1 MDWDKVR
8 QHLASTTVE
17 ERSKVRQAVS
27 ERDVEEYLQN
37 YEKTANRVISDSSA
51 KNYVSSAEYTANQ
64 SALDALERR
73 RQRALEYLSSNKN
86 AYEDQ
91 DKLVAGITD
100 SKNALSGLAKANSSA
115 KDFMSNYK
123 TSRDYEEYIKNLR
136 NKDRLE
142 HLNIKEARDK
152 KYALEQELAN
162 LGKGMQSEIG
172 EKGTAAIVS
181 SALSRQNKGQNVYQ
195 SMASEETQ
203 ARRRELEQEIN
214 ALTQDINLASRIQN
228 TKVQKQMATGA
239 EDFGQYS
246 GIGAQ
251 MRDDLIAQREDVY
264 GSHDNFSKSYRNPY
278 VNEQDVKWMTDEET
292 QIYDYYLGKYGQE
305 RADQFLESI
314 ADEVNYRR
322 AEAIYEGSEDNGAY
336 QALLA
341 LASGVDQWAEG
352 TKSAADMILGDG
364 EYRPQSSLQ
373 YAAGMTREDLLEVG
387 KLPEWMTDIVGD
399 VSLGSMAFDLAQTS
413 ANMLPSIALG
423 HLGGGIVG
431 AASMG
436 LSASGNAYSEMIR
449 NGYDREQATSYAA
462 LVGASE
468 AVLEHVLGG
477 ITAFGGK
484 LSNKV
489 VAKFLNKVDNA
500 LARVAINGVK
510 TGVSEFTEEYLQ
522 EILDPVFRNMALNED
537 NDFELVTE
545 EAIYSGILGALSAG
559 FIEGPG
565 IIKGEVQHQ
574 RADKALAEQYSE
586 LAGQAIENGLKRPE
600 GTDIRKLAE
609 AAQKRTDKGKT
620 LSGRAM
626 QELVQTEDKAKIT
639 EAVENRLKALGE
651 SKDIAVV
658 ATAIQK
664 KVTDEKLS
672 AKETVALNHSK
683 YGQRILNELDPLNI
697 ISESTT
703 SEWTKD
709 IGTTDIRK
717 DFYSRP
723 KETDATEEAKTETA
737 KPVDAVKEA
746 YSKAGIRI
754 GSVGVSSKDTV
765 REVLSNVENIDMDT
779 AEKLAGMYESESGVS
794 ANEFIRKTAQA
805 FNIGYLNTPVES
817 ARAVLANSSVSS
829 SAMMNAYYLGSNA
842 FAKKHGEQAANS
854 QATAI
859 KGVKGKVIFENGVDR
874 TKLKPQQRVAVETME
889 KVLAD
894 ATNIE
899 FHIFESYVKDG
910 KRYYK
915 DEFGVEQEGAP
926 NGKYVGNMHQIWI
939 DINAGGKGEGT
950 MLYTLFHEM
959 THNIHTWSPEHFK
972 NLTKIVAEAFDKG
985 GYSFEAAV
993 QKKLAQYSKYEDYT
1007 RDNCIEEVIAEAM
1020 SGIGYDGKVIEDI
1033 ASRVKAEDETLWQ
1046 KIVDWLK
1053 SIVDRIKKA
1062 YAEYPPSAP
1071 EARMLMEQKELF
1083 EKAQK
1088 VFAEAVVESG
1098 RAYRKASETVTE
1110 GAFKGLEKVTEGDS
1124 DIYQTKDG
1132 SIIAIAEKGNDRNVK
1147 YNIAEYENGGKDIL
1161 VNWLNSIDKKTKK
1174 RIVDEKTAEQIMLS
1188 MNYAVDIV
1196 KALEKNIP
1204 VFKEWGEVGITY
1216 DDSGKPVMRCRVKN
1230 GDYEINFDFSTVCKK
1245 RKGLDAVLNN
1255 LIKSGKINLINL
1267 SKSDIQFINDTL
1279 NKYDFEIACGLCF
1292 VDSKRYRVGEWA
1304 SNAANMYND
1313 IVQSLVK
1320 PEDMNKIMDFNFGGD
1335 KSKAVIEGDI
1345 STWDDSLLDF
1355 STIDN
1360 IIATKSNAE
1369 GMGYR
1374 KAFAKLIKSNPK
1386 YRKQLLSSDIISSAG
1401 SDRMRNEAGDLLAA
1415 VNAVGGTSKPKMS
1428 FSESIYDH
1436 SVILD
1441 KRVDSKT
1448 AFAMG
1453 GARTQS
1459 FSDFIA
1465 TMFFDYCQMFAEA
1478 AGKGLPMQ
1486 AYTKELS
1493 FAKLFGLTGAR
1504 INLSV
1509 LHGVNISAE
1518 DRAWLDSMYKYDKDG
1533 KLVLNIGTS
1542 EKNLE
1547 RYNKIKENA
1556 GLDANGNYVYEQQSI
1571 DFDEAVK
1578 LQTTNGYS
1586 RFLGTIVVGISEK
1599 HIWKLL
1605 DDIRVRMVIPYHKS
1619 GISPV
1624 IAKARNIDCYNDFT
1638 AHQNTRLG
1646 KSWGEDA
1653 GKSKNSDK
1661 LSSDTKK
1668 KIKEIAWDFYSVLHA
1683 YEKDWDTKTNS
1694 WKAGTKHSST
1704 ITYEMASNGVDTFRN
1719 DPMRQTC
1726 ADYLEWCEKNDMIP
1740 QFEQFVKHP
1749 NYYKVQEDFDVYDCI
1764 SGEYVP
1770 QTPLE
1775 FKLPS
1780 TENGDAF
1787 DAQEVLKTELE
1798 LQQETSDRLNEK
1810 MPEMTKEIIDAIGRK
1825 IPPEIKVGKTMMQER
1840 DANSGYDGYSMSKRA
1855 AEAYRNGEMPISK
1868 WTKTAI
1874 LDAVEEI
1881 DPAKA
1886 TMLKNVPLA
1895 VLREKVLS
1903 NTSWHHTSAKFNK
1916 TDFYSI
1922 DEDIIDELTETEI
1935 EKWQAKTEAKKA
1947 EPVVRKGDF
1956 KYIEWAG
1963 TKSRPKPIEHNL
1975 ENVNIET
1982 KGSFYIVTDDAGNE
1996 LVRKKIGSNGT
2007 FVEYEEDKL
2016 KREEQRKAIE
2026 KAIEEKKKTI
2036 KANSS
2041 AEAFALYTE
2050 LSEKGYDASYS
2061 GNMYH
2066 RGRKPAPYYHDNP
2079 QDFFKKGE
2087 QRLVPNQHGGYTLQ
2101 TWDGDKWSSES
2112 GIRYSERDSEY
2123 MEAVNKGNMK
2133 TAQKLVDEAVKE
2145 VPDIYS
2151 EYKTIKGKLTKVPLK
2166 VWHYSRT
2173 VAEEGAESFTV
2184 FKTPAYFSKNKDY
2197 ASYMFKDG
2205 FTPSY
2210 EKGEKAKPFY
2220 FVSRKMFMMPNIYGR
2235 RAFKGEYYISK
2246 YPFFEGVLDK
2256 DETYI
2261 INNFVE
2267 DEKIIR
2273 TLKDN
2278 GYDSLYD
2285 KEAGYDCY
2293 IVLDAN
2299 HIFSAD
2305 PVTYDDNGNV
2315 IPLSER
2321 FNKANEDIRYSLRAT
2336 YDKEG
2341 MSEKD
2346 IEVADEV
2353 IKDLRLKSMMARY
2366 GVAHT
2371 AAYTAERIEREL
2383 NYSSANRLDYARSYV
2398 AWVKPSDFVFATT
2411 VSDRNRETLKEEAG
2425 TLDVE
2430 KLSKESQPI
2439 YLIVDFENGRILG
2452 HEGRHRMLALEKA
2465 GINEVAVII
2474 DARNDDTYNTKPVEY
2489 MRLKGQQF
2497 SDYEKGAN
2505 FGIYS
2510 MLPLSVRYADVAKE
2524 LFTQETESGIKY
2536 QEREEDLSE
2545 RGILA
2550 KALESAAQ
2558 GEIEAKNLKNYKKH
2572 LAEYDELAVQLHL
2585 MKIELDE
2592 ARKAKDTA
2600 KVKELRDKITQ
2611 TENRLAVFDKRLLKL
2626 EAAAPLKALVER
2638 ERKNAVA
2645 RADERLSKAIQKQ
2658 KDKDAEKLDR
2668 AMERAKASRQ
2678 KTIDKLRESGKAKGE
2693 EVRRVLRESQE
2704 YARAD
2709 GFLAGQMSQG
2719 REDAAKMRRMGEQY
2733 EAQIQKGKER
2743 LSEQKLKSEQKL
2755 LAQAERYRASIKNA
2769 AEGRHKTEMR
2779 GKIKRKIG
2787 HLNALLNGGKERHV
2801 PETMRGAVASALD
2814 IINMD
2819 DERYYTSRLE
2829 NLRDK
2834 LEKAISSAEQRRIA
2848 FEIQKIELLQ
2858 GRFKD
2863 SIDKLKASWEE
2874 IKQTDEGLYDP
2885 LIAEKIDRV
2894 SLDIGETLLRD
2905 MSMTQLE
2912 EVYDLYSMVLKR
2924 VQEANKLFDEKRKGE
2939 ISEQGERIMAE
2950 FGGMKKRN
2958 KVVSDTKTNIEK
2970 FSWNNLKPV
2979 YAFMRIGSKVLQERF
2994 DAVREGED
3002 VWARD
3007 ITEAIDFFNKAKEKY
3022 NFKKWDKKKTFEFE
3036 SSAGLKFKL
3045 NIEQMMSIYAYSKR
3059 KDADKH
3065 LLMGGFVFDP
3075 RTEAKKGKKHIED
3088 ATAYNITAE
3097 TIQEI
3102 ASKLTEEQRGYAD
3115 TMQTYLSEVMGAK
3128 GNEVSM
3134 KMYDV
3139 KLFREKNYFP
3149 LKSSKQYMFET
3160 DNPAGEIKLKN
3171 SGFSKDRIPGAN
3183 NPIVLSEFTDVWAGH
3198 VNDMSMYHA
3207 FVLPIDDF
3215 TRVYNYKTSM
3225 FPNQKSVKG
3234 ELENVHGVA
3243 ATAYIKKLLEDIN
3256 GGARIDSAAGP
3267 MNKLISK
3274 FKKASV
3280 MASLSVVVQQPSSI
3294 MRAFAEINPKYLLGL
3309 PKMPIVKHN
3318 STWRE
3323 IKKYAPVAII
3333 KEMGYFDTNM
3343 GLSTVDYIKGEKT
3356 PMEWIDD
3363 KLGFLPGYMD
3373 EMTWGAIWHM
3383 VKRETKAKHPTMKV
3397 SSDEFLNLCGE
3408 RFTDIVVKTQVYD
3421 SVLSRSANMRSPD
3434 GLVKMATAFMAEP
3447 TTSINMLGEAVRAGK
3462 RKNPARTA
3470 AITTSVIS
3478 SVMLNSAL
3486 ASLVYAIR
3494 DDAEDETFWEKY
3506 IKNFNKEMVDGL
3518 NPLTYIPLVKD
3529 AVSILQGWDVKRSDM
3544 DLIDKLHTKTM
3555 TLIDLIFTET
3565 DDMSEEEKKEYY
3577 RQLNWAIAET
3587 GGAVADLFGI
3597 PGKNIVREIKG
3608 GLNTY
3613 HMIERQ
3619 ANEDTKLVTTKT
3631 SLGHSLEA
3639 SAIDIL
3645 PDALLKPLEK
3655 LGLLKDK
3662 DVQDKI
3668 YDAVMAGDTEYID
3681 RLRKGF
3687 DSDKEFN
3694 KQLRWG
3700 LRDNDERIEEAVIA
3714 RHEGRFTEYEN
3725 LIKDIVA
3732 DGFDRQN
3739 VITAIEAETFAMF
3752 PEEEE
3757 ESGETIKGMYNAEDF
3772 LTAYNKKNTTAM
3784 NSIRADIIKTYVAKG
3799 KTEDEAESKFHSAIY
3814 AATREE
3820 YEKGN
3825 ISANAAKTILEQH
3838 SGRTE
3843 QKADAAITLWDYQ
3856 SKYPNDDVEIYWIY
3870 DYHDHIQDSGMG
3882 LKDYVD
3888 YRNDAK
3894 LCKGEDKNGDG
3905 RTDSGSVKKQKLLL
3919 IDALPIT
3926 NEQKDAIYL
3935 AEGWPKNTMWEAPW
3949 R

>member
-1 MDWDKVR
+1 MDLERYKKAYKENYVDKA
-8 QHLASTTVE
+8 AS
-17 ERSKVRQAVS
+17 
-27 ERDVEEYLQN
+27 
-37 YEKTANRVISDSSA
+37 KTEAENFFNTFDSSL
-51 KNYVSSAEYTANQ
+51 KQVT
-64 SALDALERR
+64 D
-73 RQRALEYLSSNKN
+73 YLSDPTYSTDEQRKTYKN
-86 AYEDQ
+86 T
-91 DKLVAGITD
+91 I
-100 SKNALSGLAKANSSA
+100 N
-115 KDFMSNYK
+115 
-123 TSRDYEEYIKNLR
+123 NLR
-136 NKDRLE
+136 NQLERTTNYYKSGGSLSAGQVTALSNYHKYLNSLTRGVNNSGEYFKQFKDEDDYKSFVENQNNQKRLSVY
-142 HLNIKEARDK
+142 NIKEARDK

-203 ARRRELEQEIN
+203 ARRRELEQKIN

-246 GIGAQ
+246 VIGAQ

-278 VNEQDVKWMTDEET
+278 VNEQDIKWMNDEET

-322 AEAIYEGSEDNGAY
+322 AEAIYEGNKDNGAY

-399 VSLGSMAFDLAQTS
+399 ASLGSMAFDIAQTS

-565 IIKGEVQHQ
+565 IITGEVQHQ

-600 GTDIRKLAE
+600 GTDMRKLAE

-626 QELVQTEDKAKIT
+626 QELVQSEDKAKIT

-723 KETDATEEAKTETA
+723 KETKASEGETKAETA

-746 YSKAGIRI
+746 YNKAGIKI

-817 ARAVLANSSVSS
+817 ARTVLANSSVSS

-854 QATAI
+854 QATTI

-915 DEFGVEQEGAP
+915 DENGNEIEGAP

-959 THNIHTWSPEHFK
+959 THNIHTWSPDHFK
-972 NLTKIVAEAFDKG
+972 KLSEIVAEAFDKG

-993 QKKLAQYSKYEDYT
+993 QKKMAQYAKFEDYT
-1007 RDNCIEEVIAEAM
+1007 KDNCIEEVIAEAM

-1033 ASRVKAEDETLWQ
+1033 ASRVKAEDETLLQ

-1062 YAEYPPSAP
+1062 YAQISPSAP

-1161 VNWLNSIDKKTKK
+1161 VNWLNSTDKKTRK

-1255 LIKSGKINLINL
+1255 LIKNGKINLIDL

-1279 NKYDFEIACGLCF
+1279 NKYGFEIACGLCF

-1320 PEDMNKIMDFNFGGD
+1320 PEDMNKIVDFNFGGD

-1360 IIATKSNAE
+1360 IIASKSNAE
-1369 GMGYR
+1369 GMAYR

-1386 YRKQLLSSDIISSAG
+1386 YRKLLLSSDIISSAG
-1401 SDRMRNEAGDLLAA
+1401 SDKMRNEAGDLLAA

-1441 KRVDSKT
+1441 TRVDKDT

-1533 KLVLNIGTS
+1533 KLVLNIGS
-1542 EKNLE
+1542 GKKNLE
-1547 RYNKIKENA
+1547 RFNRIKENA

-1646 KSWGEDA
+1646 ESWGEDA
-1653 GKSKNSDK
+1653 GKSMNSAK

-1749 NYYKVQEDFDVYDCI
+1749 NYYKVQEDFDVYDAI

-1770 QTPLE
+1770 QTSIE

-1840 DANSGYDGYSMSKRA
+1840 DSDVDIDAKVNMTRAWIDNIEDRLSDPFFAEENPKAANELRAKLESLYRDLREELAEVKKQTKKTSIKTILENLEYYSDLDIEGLANDISENNWDFKEEGLSRAEIIEGIREMLEEKMEDMSPLEQQSPKFGFYVRPVNKSKDIRYSERDSDGRELSKEQQNYFKNSVVRDAEGRLLPMYHGTANGGAFTVFEGDKLSNKTLTSQIGQGFYFTNVKEEAKAYMRNRDIYGKESKGSNPYLHEVYLNITNPLNVEDDIDLDAAKAVFRDGDYDWFFNSGLPFELNNRTVNGVKLTKAEVQNMSKA
-1855 AEAYRNGEMPISK
+1855 
-1868 WTKTAI
+1868 
-1874 LDAVEEI
+1874 
-1881 DPAKA
+1881 
-1886 TMLKNVPLA
+1886 
-1895 VLREKVLS
+1895 EKVSLYVDYLFQVGGTREVLQ
-1903 NTSWHHTSAKFNK
+1903 NMPKAFHYERQGGLLEAMKQNLGHDGIVDEFKPGKFQYVAFSSEQIKQVDNK
-1916 TDFYSI
+1916 TP
-1922 DEDIIDELTETEI
+1922 T
-1935 EKWQAKTEAKKA
+1935 
-1947 EPVVRKGDF
+1947 
-1956 KYIEWAG
+1956 
-1963 TKSRPKPIEHNL
+1963 
-1975 ENVNIET
+1975 
-1982 KGSFYIVTDDAGNE
+1982 TDPD
-1996 LVRKKIGSNGT
+1996 
-2007 FVEYEEDKL
+2007 
-2016 KREEQRKAIE
+2016 
-2026 KAIEEKKKTI
+2026 
-2036 KANSS
+2036 
-2041 AEAFALYTE
+2041 
-2050 LSEKGYDASYS
+2050 
-2061 GNMYH
+2061 
-2066 RGRKPAPYYHDNP
+2066 
-2079 QDFFKKGE
+2079 
-2087 QRLVPNQHGGYTLQ
+2087 
-2101 TWDGDKWSSES
+2101 
-2112 GIRYSERDSEY
+2112 IRYSERDSEY
-2123 MEAVNKGNMK
+2123 MDAVNKGNMK

-2220 FVSRKMFMMPNIYGR
+2220 FVSRKTFVMPNIYGR

-2273 TLKDN
+2273 TLKAN

-2305 PVTYDDNGNV
+2305 PVTYDDSGNV

-2321 FNKANEDIRYSLRAT
+2321 FNKANEDIR
-2336 YDKEG
+2336 
-2341 MSEKD
+2341 
-2346 IEVADEV
+2346 
-2353 IKDLRLKSMMARY
+2353 
-2366 GVAHT
+2366 
-2371 AAYTAERIEREL
+2371 
-2383 NYSSANRLDYARSYV
+2383 
-2398 AWVKPSDFVFATT
+2398 
-2411 VSDRNRETLKEEAG
+2411 
-2425 TLDVE
+2425 
-2430 KLSKESQPI
+2430 
-2439 YLIVDFENGRILG
+2439 
-2452 HEGRHRMLALEKA
+2452 
-2465 GINEVAVII
+2465 
-2474 DARNDDTYNTKPVEY
+2474 
-2489 MRLKGQQF
+2489 
-2497 SDYEKGAN
+2497 
-2505 FGIYS
+2505 
-2510 MLPLSVRYADVAKE
+2510 
-2524 LFTQETESGIKY
+2524 Y

-2558 GEIEAKNLKNYKKH
+2558 GEIEAKNLKNYKRH

-2585 MKIELDE
+2585 MKVELDE
-2592 ARKAKDTA
+2592 ARKARDTA

-2668 AMERAKASRQ
+2668 AVERAKASRQ

-2743 LSEQKLKSEQKL
+2743 LSEQRIKSEEKL
-2755 LAQAERYRASIKNA
+2755 LAQAERYRTSIKNA
-2769 AEGRHKTEMR
+2769 TEGRHKTEMR

-2787 HLNALLNGGKERHV
+2787 QLNALLNGGKERHV
-2801 PETMRGAVASALD
+2801 PEAMRGAVAGALD

-2819 DERYYTSRLE
+2819 DQRYYTSRLA

-2834 LEKAISSAEQRRIA
+2834 LEKATSSAEQRRIA
-2848 FEIQKIELLQ
+2848 FEIQKIELQQ

-2874 IKQTDEGLYDP
+2874 IRQTDEGLYDP

-2979 YAFMRIGSKVLQERF
+2979 YAFMRIGSKVMQERF

-3036 SSAGLKFKL
+3036 SSAGNKFKL

-3065 LLMGGFVFDP
+3065 LMEGGFVFDP

-3088 ATAYNITAE
+3088 ATAYNISAE

-3149 LKSSKQYMFET
+3149 LKSSNLYRFET

-3267 MNKLISK
+3267 MNKLIGK

-3309 PKMPIVKHN
+3309 PKVPVIQHAK
-3318 STWRE
+3318 TWNE

-3408 RFTDIVVKTQVYD
+3408 RFTDIIVKTQVYD

-3447 TTSINMLGEAVRAGK
+3447 TTSINMLGEAIRAGK

-3470 AITTSVIS
+3470 AIATSVIS

-3486 ASLVYAIR
+3486 ASLVYAMR

-3555 TLIDLIFTET
+3555 TLVDLIFTET

-3619 ANEDTKLVTTKT
+3619 ANEDTKLVTTKM
-3631 SLGHSLEA
+3631 SIGHSLEA

-3645 PDALLKPLEK
+3645 PDVLLKPLEEF
-3655 LGLLKDK
+3655 GLLKDK

-3668 YDAVMAGDTEYID
+3668 YDAVMAGDTKYID

-3725 LIKDIVA
+3725 LIKEIVA

-3784 NSIRADIIKTYVAKG
+3784 NGIRADIIKTYVAKG

-3843 QKADAAITLWDYQ
+3843 QKADAALTLWDYQ

-3870 DYHDHIQDSGMG
+3870 DYHDHIQDSGMK

-3888 YRNDAK
+3888 YRNKAK

-3905 RTDSGSVKKQKLLL
+3905 RTDSNSVKKQKLLL

-3935 AEGWPKNTMWEAPW
+3935 AEDWSKNNLPDAPW